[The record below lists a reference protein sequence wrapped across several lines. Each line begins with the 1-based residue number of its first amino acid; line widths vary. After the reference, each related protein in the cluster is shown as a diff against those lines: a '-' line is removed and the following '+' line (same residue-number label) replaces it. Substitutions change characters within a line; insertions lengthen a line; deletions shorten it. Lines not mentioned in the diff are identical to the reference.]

1 MAYQIAAMIIG
12 LLLISGA
19 SLWGVNGLHH
29 DYGSAIAGYEE
40 LRRVYEIG
48 SHITTARTLLRLQ
61 QPEEREA
68 IGQIQAAASA
78 MELSPSP
85 ATKSSDPADEVASRQ
100 SARETIATALKDAQT
115 QLWNS
120 IASSDHA
127 SAAAALAPLDRS
139 LSQVS
144 NLATEVRKAVQRKQ
158 HAANRKLRTTL
169 LALSI
174 LSAAVIAA
182 AVGVGIL
189 HYRSVVNPLKR
200 LEAGVRHIAEGKLN
214 ERVPPLGFAEFVSL
228 AANLN
233 RMAEELEG
241 LYRELEAKVAAKSKE
256 LVRSER
262 LASVGYLAAGVAH
275 EINNPIGIIAGY
287 AEFCLQQLAKQNG
300 KDAVAEAEKSLRVIN
315 DEAFRCKQ
323 IVQKLLTLAR
333 PGEESRGNISLGQVA
348 SDVVSIVTGLRQFQ
362 DRRIDLRVHEADD
375 LRVVASE
382 GEMKQVVLNLTLNAL
397 EAVDGTGAPV
407 SIEVRRSGDVVEL
420 CVTDSGK
427 GMTSEVLER
436 AFEPFFTAK
445 RGSARPGTGLG
456 LSISHAIVDSHGG
469 RIAAQSAG
477 PGKGSSF
484 TVQLPAAN
492 GGPS

>member
-1 MAYQIAAMIIG
+1 
-12 LLLISGA
+12 
-19 SLWGVNGLHH
+19 
-29 DYGSAIAGYEE
+29 
-40 LRRVYEIG
+40 
-48 SHITTARTLLRLQ
+48 
-61 QPEEREA
+61 
-68 IGQIQAAASA
+68 
-78 MELSPSP
+78 
-85 ATKSSDPADEVASRQ
+85 
-100 SARETIATALKDAQT
+100 
-115 QLWNS
+115 
-120 IASSDHA
+120 
-127 SAAAALAPLDRS
+127 
-139 LSQVS
+139 
-144 NLATEVRKAVQRKQ
+144 
-158 HAANRKLRTTL
+158 
-169 LALSI
+169 
-174 LSAAVIAA
+174 
-182 AVGVGIL
+182 
-189 HYRSVVNPLKR
+189 
-200 LEAGVRHIAEGKLN
+200 
-214 ERVPPLGFAEFVSL
+214 
-228 AANLN
+228 
-233 RMAEELEG
+233 
-241 LYRELEAKVAAKSKE
+241 
-256 LVRSER
+256 VRSER